1 MKIGYART
9 STIEQNYSLE
19 DQIERLE
26 QQDCGKVFAEQVSS
40 IQSRPEFDR
49 CIEFAREGDVVVIT
63 KLDRFARS
71 ITDLWKHISTLEE
84 KGAALHILDL
94 NLDTSTPTGRLQ
106 ITLLG
111 GIAQWEREMMLERQ
125 KVGIAKA
132 KTEGKYKGRQPT
144 ARKLQDRIRTLH
156 LEGMKPSVIA
166 KELNIGVA
174 SVYRYRSNSG

>member
-9 STIEQNYSLE
+9 STLEQNYSLE

-26 QQDCGKVFAEQVSS
+26 SQGCEKIFSEKVSS
-40 IQSRPEFDR
+40 VQTRPEFEK
-49 CIEFAREGDVVVIT
+49 CIEFAREDDVVVIT

-71 ITDLWKHISTLEE
+71 ITDLWKHITALEE
-84 KGAALHILDL
+84 KGAALQILDL
-94 NLDTSTPTGRLQ
+94 NLDTSTPNGRLQ

-132 KTEGKYKGRQPT
+132 KQEGKYKGRVPT
-144 ARKLQDRIRTLH
+144 ARRMEKDIQSLH
-156 LEGMKPSVIA
+156 LQGMKPSQIA

-174 SVYRYRSNSG
+174 SVYRYRTT